1 MPCSSVR
8 AALLSRRNGHA
19 VQFTLWP
26 VGRSRKK
33 KKKPLS
39 PPMDG
44 TGSSLFRD
52 LLSWLRQTCQSYSCQ
67 NAFHHPAP
75 TWLDNGNRHR
85 RLRNADLR
93 IGPPLLSS
101 RLHLGRPRFERA
113 SHTATSTHETGLA
126 PVIIRPPD
134 GPEADESRE
143 NRKEASSW
151 DRGIIPVGRRGGF
164 DFWKQKQKPPGG
176 SACASVNVNLPQG
189 STGHVWPKQQQT
201 RFRPS
206 VAMT

>member
-26 VGRSRKK
+26 VGRSKK
-33 KKKPLS
+33 KKKTFVS
-39 PPMDG
+39 SHGWDG
-44 TGSSLFRD
+44 KQFVSRPFVVAQTD
-52 LLSWLRQTCQSYSCQ
+52 MPIVLLPKRL
-67 NAFHHPAP
+67 HHPAP
-75 TWLDNGNRHR
+75 TWLGDGNRRR

-93 IGPPLLSS
+93 IGPPLLSC

-134 GPEADESRE
+134 GPEADESKGKPQRS
-143 NRKEASSW
+143 KLM

-164 DFWKQKQKPPGG
+164 DFWKQKQKPLGG
-176 SACASVNVNLPQG
+176 SACASVNVNYHKVRRGTFGQ
-189 STGHVWPKQQQT
+189 SNNKHVSV
-201 RFRPS
+201 RPS
-206 VAMT
+206 P

>member
-8 AALLSRRNGHA
+8 AALLARRHGHA
-19 VQFTLWP
+19 VQFTCWP
-26 VGRSRKK
+26 VGRSQKK
-33 KKKPLS
+33 RLFFS
-39 PPMDG
+39 SHGWDG
-44 TGSSLFRD
+44 KQFVSRPFVVAQTD
-52 LLSWLRQTCQSYSCQ
+52 MPIVLLPKRL
-67 NAFHHPAP
+67 HPPAP
-75 TWLDNGNRHR
+75 TWLDDGNRRR

-101 RLHLGRPRFERA
+101 RLHLGRPRFGRA

-151 DRGIIPVGRRGGF
+151 IEASFQLAAEGASTS
-164 DFWKQKQKPPGG
+164 G
-176 SACASVNVNLPQG
+176 SKNRNLWAALRALLSTSTPQG
-189 STGHVWPKQQQT
+189 STGHVRPKQQQT

-206 VAMT
+206 P